1 MPVGLKIPGS
11 LGEGIFALPVH
22 EFMEGSGWSES
33 GTWNIATAVCRAARK
48 KNYYVFDLQ
57 LILEQCLQGC
67 YMLVYYRKLLKK
79 SFISRGFFLIF

>member
-33 GTWNIATAVCRAARK
+33 GTWNID
-48 KNYYVFDLQ
+48 NML
-57 LILEQCLQGC
+57 CLP
-67 YMLVYYRKLLKK
+67 
-79 SFISRGFFLIF
+79 FAETWI